1 MDFQG
6 VRQKGE
12 SPDVKRNYL
21 WSILFTDIEIHA
33 YDQTNRK
40 IMVFHIFLSALWP
53 DFFSQR

>member
-40 IMVFHIFLSALWP
+40 IMVFHIFLSAL
-53 DFFSQR
+53 